1 MATKYS
7 YKIVKGVIVKTPIQS
22 TQSVQNPAT
31 FYGRERRFSEGR
43 THQLSNSPSPP
54 SSSSSSSSSSPL
66 LPSVINPSPP
76 TQIRQPIVEE
86 VDISSTITGPPL
98 NPYEDFYLE
107 SSKNVD
113 VAAVILFPMNTDPA
127 FSFSSDDF
135 QKRMYYMAMEMNI
148 YGKRVLNLEHAI
160 ACISEILMTQRIV
173 HLEIGGHGDG
183 FSIRLPE
190 QVITVG
196 DETTHLEILFS
207 MLVPNSTILLVT
219 CRGGEQIIEYL
230 ARIGLGHRFIGV
242 KCDLGPHINLKVE
255 SARPLEVKYT
265 TNSGQD
271 VTVVRQYY

>member
-7 YKIVKGVIVKTPIQS
+7 YKIVKGVIVKTPINS
-22 TQSVQNPAT
+22 TQPSPNPTA

-43 THQLSNSPSPP
+43 IHQLSNSPSPP
-54 SSSSSSSSSSPL
+54 SSSSNL
-66 LPSVINPSPP
+66 SPP
-76 TQIRQPIVEE
+76 SDNLSPTQVEQPIVEE
-86 VDISSTITGPPL
+86 IDISSTITGPPL

-113 VAAVILFPMNTDPA
+113 LAAVILFPMDTDPA

-135 QKRMYYMAMEMNI
+135 QKRMYYMSMEMNI

-160 ACISEILMTQRIV
+160 VCISDILMTQRIV

-196 DETTHLEILFS
+196 DDTTQLEMLFS
-207 MLVPNSTILLVT
+207 MLVPNSTVLLVS
-219 CRGGEQIIEYL
+219 CRGGNQFIEYL

-242 KCDLGPHINLKVE
+242 NCDLGPHINLKVE
-255 SARPLEVKYT
+255 SACPLKVKYT
-265 TNSGQD
+265 THTGQD
-271 VTVVRQYY
+271 VTVIRKY